1 MTDDNPL
8 LDTGLPRFDDVRPDH
23 ALPAIEARLADYQ
36 RLIDGIG
43 QGRLPPTPD
52 TIADEVRADDALAM
66 AWSTV
71 GHLHAVNNTPDWR
84 QAYSECLDRITAF
97 YTARGHNR
105 DLYACWKA
113 VSRRDDFAGQ
123 PATFRRMVAEEL
135 TDFRLSGVDLD
146 DEPRKRF
153 AEISLELSRLGNRF
167 GNNVLDATE
176 GYTEHFDGAEP
187 LAGLPE
193 SALDTLS
200 ARAEAAGRNGYL
212 ADLSYPCYHAIV
224 TYADDRG
231 LRERFYTAHATRAS
245 SEGPQ
250 AGRYDNG
257 PVVEAMLALRREQA
271 GLLGYDDAASLKLE
285 RRMAPDAEAVERFL
299 RDLADRARPTAAAQ
313 LKELTA
319 FAVDHGAAAP
329 LEPWDIAYWSE
340 KMREATLGLNQ
351 DKLKPY
357 FELERT
363 LTGLFG
369 LAETLFGIRF
379 ERDDE
384 VARWHPDVR
393 FYRVRPVDG
402 EDGDRSNSPDAGL
415 YLDLYARS
423 GKQGGAW
430 MDVCR
435 QRSAL
440 DDEVR
445 APVAYLTCNFGAPRS
460 GQPSLLRHDDVVTL
474 FHEFGHCLHHLL
486 TRVDWPPL
494 AGISGVEWDAVEL
507 PSQLLE
513 GWTWEPAFL
522 NAFARHHRTEE
533 ALPADWVEALND
545 DRKFLGAIALTRQ
558 LEFALT
564 DLALHR
570 GGAADPVVT
579 MRRVHDEVAVTPL
592 PEFNR
597 YLMSFSHLFDGG
609 YAAGYYSYL
618 WAERLARDAFQLFR
632 ERGLLDS
639 RTGRLLREEILAVGG
654 SRTMTESWQA
664 FRGREAA
671 LEPLLDAYG
680 VAA

>member
-8 LDTGLPRFDDVRPDH
+8 LETGLPRFDAVRPDH
-23 ALPAIEARLADYQ
+23 ALPAVEARLADYQ
-36 RLIDGIG
+36 DLIDAIG
-43 QGRLPPTPD
+43 DGQRPATPD
-52 TIADEVRADDALAM
+52 TLADEVRADDALAM
-66 AWSTV
+66 AWSTI
-71 GHLHAVNNTPDWR
+71 GHLHAVTNTAEWR

-97 YTARGHNR
+97 YTARGH
-105 DLYACWKA
+105 DQALYECWKT
-113 VSRRDDFAGQ
+113 VSRRADFAEQ
-123 PATFRRMVAEEL
+123 SEAFRRMVEEEL
-135 TDFRLSGVDLD
+135 TDFRLSGVGLD
-146 DEPRKRF
+146 DEARERF
-153 AEISLELSRLGNRF
+153 AAISLELSRLGNAF

-176 GYTEHFDGAEP
+176 GYSEHFDGAEP

-200 ARAEAAGRNGYL
+200 ARAEAAGQDGFL

-224 TYADDRG
+224 TWADDRA

-250 AGRYDNG
+250 GGRHDNG
-257 PVVEAMLALRREQA
+257 PVVEKMLALRHEQA
-271 GLLGYDDAASLKLE
+271 GLLGYDSAASLKLE

-299 RDLADRARPTAAAQ
+299 RGLADRARPAAAAQ
-313 LKELTA
+313 FEELTA
-319 FAVDHGAAAP
+319 FAVQHGATAP

-351 DKLKPY
+351 DKLKPW

-363 LTGLFG
+363 LEGLFG
-369 LAETLFGIRF
+369 LAEKLFDVRF

-384 VARWHPDVR
+384 VARWHDDVR
-393 FYRVRPVDG
+393 FYRVRF
-402 EDGDRSNSPDAGL
+402 GDDDRARQPDAGL

-440 DDEVR
+440 GDAVR
-445 APVAYLTCNFGAPRS
+445 APVAFLTCNFGAPKS

-522 NAFARHHRTEE
+522 NAFARHHRTDEP
-533 ALPADWVEALND
+533 LPAEWVEALND
-545 DRKFLGAIALTRQ
+545 DRKFMGAIALTRQ

-570 GGAADPVVT
+570 GPVDDPVAM
-579 MRRVHDEVAVTPL
+579 MRRVHGDVAVTPL
-592 PEFNR
+592 PDFNR

-632 ERGLLDS
+632 ERGLLDAT
-639 RTGRLLREEILAVGG
+639 TGDRLRAEILAVGG
-654 SRTMTESWQA
+654 SRTMAESWQA
-664 FRGREAA
+664 FRGRDAA

-680 VAA
+680 VKA